1 MEPSENFSLAEL
13 LLTEL
18 NPGKETTD
26 ASTQPGMLHPSPVA
40 KEPAEVCPPGCK
52 KELPFAYRRQEVL
65 SPEVLSPAGFPLP
78 GSTSHLA
85 GEEEEEEEEERQGL
99 HQLLVPFALL
109 ISDKPIIIRDKEG
122 WDPLPEKLVL

>member
-1 MEPSENFSLAEL
+1 M
-13 LLTEL
+13 EL

-26 ASTQPGMLHPSPVA
+26 ASTQPSTLHPSPVA
-40 KEPAEVCPPGCK
+40 KESAEACPPDCK

-65 SPEVLSPAGFPLP
+65 SPAGFPLP
-78 GSTSHLA
+78 GSTSHLD
-85 GEEEEEEEEERQGL
+85 GEEEEEEEERQGL

-109 ISDKPIIIRDKEG
+109 ISDKPVIIRDKEG